1 MRAAIPTDL
10 LLRLMNATPEQFAAV
25 ERILCVA
32 APLANTEKAAMET
45 ARFVF
50 QPMGSVC
57 AVRFD
62 GGARFHIPNTDGVK
76 YLNHLLHH
84 PNEVI
89 RAFDLEV
96 AVKPFKADARE
107 TNSVQL
113 AADARTLR
121 EARAELVELAIELA
135 EAEAEGNTE
144 RANGLEAEIDR
155 IKQFVLKPTLL
166 TGDTGERARDN
177 VRKAIGKVIA
187 KLRHG
192 SAAEQA
198 FASHLTQSISLGY
211 DVVYTQPAGKVW
223 Q

>member
-1 MRAAIPTDL
+1 MRAALPTDL
-10 LLRLMNATPEQFAAV
+10 LLRLMNATPEQYAAV
-25 ERILCVA
+25 EQILGVNGNVGNLKPEVEA
-32 APLANTEKAAMET
+32 

-50 QPMGSVC
+50 EPVGSVC
-57 AVRFD
+57 AVTFD
-62 GGARFHIPNTDGVK
+62 GGERFHIPNTDGAK

-121 EARAELVELAIELA
+121 EARAELLELAAELA
-135 EAEAEGNTE
+135 EAEAEGHIE
-144 RANGLEAEIDR
+144 RAERLEAEIDR

-166 TGDTGERARDN
+166 TGDTGEGRFVNIRGIGSKQIWHRALEKA
-177 VRKAIGKVIA
+177 VRSTS
-187 KLRHG
+187 RHPRP
-192 SAAEQA
+192 QA
-198 FASHLTQSISLGY
+198 LTCFCQLIR
-211 DVVYTQPAGKVW
+211 
-223 Q
+223 